1 MRFEMHTPKE
11 DISTE
16 RESECQGEPV
26 KSKFQEKKT
35 RAKYVSVQ
43 GM

>member
-1 MRFEMHTPKE
+1 MHTPKE
-11 DISTE
+11 DISIE
-16 RESECQGEPV
+16 RESECQGEEPV